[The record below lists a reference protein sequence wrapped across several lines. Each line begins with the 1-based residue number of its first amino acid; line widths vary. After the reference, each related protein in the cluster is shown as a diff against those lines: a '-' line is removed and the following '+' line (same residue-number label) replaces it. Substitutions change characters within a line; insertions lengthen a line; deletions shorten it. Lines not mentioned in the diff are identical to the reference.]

1 MALSRIWCAFI
12 IIAISV
18 ASYKYFFTSNSQ
30 KIFSQMVVGKKAD
43 TAYTKVIDSAA
54 LPATVATAL
63 INETEFAIGTKKY
76 FRKTST
82 SYFFSISDSAN
93 EQQSF
98 FLKNYGSRA
107 GTIDYD
113 LLPTEVKITFQKNK
127 LASCNNIDY
136 EKRVANKFFMC
147 AEQQANGMLETCTDS
162 VNICIGLIGIMA
174 FFMGLMSIAEK
185 AGGIR
190 FLSKII
196 APFFTKLFPDVPKNH
211 PAMGFMM
218 LNYAANLLG
227 LDSAATPFGLKA
239 MQSLQEINPQKDT
252 ASKAQIMFLCL
263 HAAGLTLIPVSI
275 IAVRNKMGAADPTDI
290 FIPCLITT
298 FVGTLAAMLIVS
310 FKQKINL
317 LQPAII
323 LWVLGIAALLSLLVM
338 YIQHLRTTYGNE
350 AVSNF
355 SGALGSGILLLIIL
369 AIVVGGVYKKID
381 VFDAFVDGAKEGFNT
396 AIKIIPFIVGML
408 VAISMLRI
416 SGTFDVVLLGMKNFF
431 TMLGFDTRFVDALPT
446 AMVRPLSGQ
455 GSRGLMIDTIKTYG
469 PNSFAATLSGIIQG
483 CSDTTLYIV
492 ALYYGSVAVKNI
504 KYSVVAMLL
513 ADLVALI
520 TAILLCYMFFG

>member
-1 MALSRIWCAFI
+1 MALSRIWVAFLV
-12 IIAISV
+12 IAISV
-18 ASYKYFFTSNSQ
+18 AGFKYFFTSDNQ
-30 KIFSQMVVGKKAD
+30 KVFSQMVVGKKND
-43 TAYTKVIDSAA
+43 TAYTKTIDSSA
-54 LPATVATAL
+54 LP
-63 INETEFAIGTKKY
+63 
-76 FRKTST
+76 
-82 SYFFSISDSAN
+82 
-93 EQQSF
+93 
-98 FLKNYGSRA
+98 KNVVVE
-107 GTIDYD
+107 
-113 LLPTEVKITFQKNK
+113 LQKNSSFD
-127 LASCNNIDY
+127 LADNRYYKI
-136 EKRVANKFFMC
+136 ANSKYVVC
-147 AEQQANGMLETCTDS
+147 KNQQANGMLETCTDS

-174 FFMGLMSIAEK
+174 FFMGIMSIAEK

-190 FLSKII
+190 LLSKII
-196 APFFTKLFPDVPKNH
+196 APFFTKLFPEVPKNH

-252 ASKAQIMFLCL
+252 ASKSQIMFLCL

-298 FVGTLAAMLIVS
+298 FVGTIAAMMIVS

-323 LWVLGIAALLSLLVM
+323 AWILGIAALLSLLVM
-338 YIQHLRTTYGNE
+338 YVQNLRINYGNE

-355 SGALGSGILLLIIL
+355 SSALGCGILLVIIL
-369 AIVVGGVYKKID
+369 AIILGGTYKKID

-396 AIKIIPFIVGML
+396 AIKIIPFLVGML

-416 SGTFDVVLLGMKNFF
+416 SGTFDVILLGMKNFF

-469 PNSFAATLSGIIQG
+469 PNSFAATLSGVIQG

-492 ALYYGSVAVKNI
+492 ALYYGSVSVKNI

-520 TAILLCYMFFG
+520 TAIILCYMFFT

>member
-18 ASYKYFFTSNSQ
+18 AAFKFTFTSNNT
-30 KIFSQMVVGKKAD
+30 KIFSQMIVGKKAD
-43 TAYTKVIDSAA
+43 TAYTQQIDSSA
-54 LPATVATAL
+54 LPAMVSTAL
-63 INETEFAIGTKKY
+63 LKSKEFELGSNKY
-76 FRKTST
+76 YKLDNSKF
-82 SYFFSISDSAN
+82 IVC
-93 EQQSF
+93 
-98 FLKNYGSRA
+98 KN
-107 GTIDYD
+107 
-113 LLPTEVKITFQKNK
+113 
-127 LASCNNIDY
+127 
-136 EKRVANKFFMC
+136 
-147 AEQQANGMLETCTDS
+147 QQANGILETCTDA
-162 VNICIGLIGIMA
+162 VNVCIGLIGIMA

-211 PAMGFMM
+211 PATGYMM

-227 LDSAATPFGLKA
+227 LDSVATPFGLKA
-239 MQSLQEINPQKDT
+239 MQSLQEINPDKET
-252 ASKAQIMFLCL
+252 ASNAQIMFLCL

-275 IAVRNKMGAADPTDI
+275 IAVRSKLGATNPTDI

-298 FVGTLAAMLIVS
+298 FVGTLAAMMIVS

-317 LQPAII
+317 LQTAIVS
-323 LWVLGIAALLSLLVM
+323 WVLGIAAVLTLLVVYVHSLPKDVM
-338 YIQHLRTTYGNE
+338 D
-350 AVSNF
+350 VF
-355 SGALGSGILLLIIL
+355 SSALGNGILLFIIL
-369 AIVVGGVYKKID
+369 AIVVGGAYKKID
-381 VFDAFVDGAKEGFNT
+381 VFDAFINGAKEGFAT
-396 AIKIIPFIVGML
+396 AIKIIPFLVGML
-408 VAISMLRI
+408 VAICMLRN
-416 SGTFDVVLLGMKNFF
+416 SGTFEVVLLGIKNFF

-469 PNSFAATLSGIIQG
+469 ADSFSARLSGIIQG

-492 ALYYGSVAVKNI
+492 ALYYGSVSIKNI
-504 KYSVVAMLL
+504 RYSVKAMLL
-513 ADLVALI
+513 ADVVALI